1 MTDPNNAHS
10 EGEYVS
16 TAPETSALSK
26 GAGKGAKAQ
35 RKAAQK
41 KAQKAHPWRDNIEAV
56 AISIVTIVLF
66 KYFVLE
72 AYKIPTGS
80 MQPTLMGNAET
91 GIYDRVIVD
100 KFSYHYRDPE
110 RFEIAVFK
118 YPLDSSKNF
127 IKRIVG
133 MPGELM
139 YLAGGDI
146 FVQPEG
152 EDARPLRRPRPI
164 QNAQLRQLETNGEW
178 QREHRPD
185 GWELEAG
192 DDSDRIIARGTGSLS
207 YPTRQQS
214 IRDGYLDGYP
224 KGVKPKI
231 SEARKRLRANDSNGA
246 NDVSD
251 LRVALEL
258 TAEAGVQACTV
269 VLHEGD
275 RRFRFM
281 IPGPAATGVAP
292 AAITATGPGFDG
304 ERASPE
310 KAVQLKAGESID
322 IEVQNLN
329 DLLEFRIDG
338 DLIASMEIPAA
349 AIKQIGRHRM
359 DSRMAVEVEADG
371 ASTAQFDDIKIWRDI
386 FYTQTAGANPV
397 TRWQIPDDQYLVLG
411 DNSQNSSDGRD
422 WSVAQFQVEGDGDEP
437 SMLVRGNSRERE
449 IVNPATGLK
458 VSDPASNPRYAP
470 QQEGAKE
477 IFLRDEFG
485 ELHVLPASRT
495 QKLPDEH
502 LSFVPRSL
510 IRGRAVVVVWPFAFQ
525 YDVYRLKWVR

>member
-1 MTDPNNAHS
+1 VTEPNNAKS
-10 EGEYVS
+10 AGEYVS
-16 TAPETSALSK
+16 TAPDTSAL
-26 GAGKGAKAQ
+26 GDAKAKSAKAL
-35 RKAAQK
+35 RKEAHK

-133 MPGELM
+133 MPGEIM

-146 FVQPEG
+146 WVQPPG
-152 EDARPLRRPRPI
+152 EEARPLRRPRPI
-164 QNAQLRQLETNGEW
+164 QDAQLRRIETNGEW
-178 QREHRPD
+178 SSPRPE
-185 GWELEAG
+185 GWNLDTDE
-192 DDSDRIIARGTGSLS
+192 DSDRIRASGSGS
-207 YPTRQQS
+207 MTFPRSGQS
-214 IRDGYLDGYP
+214 IADGYLDGYP
-224 KGVKPKI
+224 KGVKSKI
-231 SEARKRLRANDSNGA
+231 SEKNKGSGY

-251 LRVALEL
+251 LRVALDLEF
-258 TAEAGVQACTV
+258 EAGIRACTV

-275 RRFRFM
+275 RRFRFT
-281 IPGPAATGVAP
+281 IQGPGGDGAAP
-292 AAITATGPGFDG
+292 AIAATGPGFDG
-304 ERASPE
+304 QRSSTE
-310 KAVQLKAGESID
+310 KALQLKAGQSVEV
-322 IEVQNLN
+322 EVQNLN

-338 DLIASMEIPAA
+338 DLVASMEIPAA
-349 AIKQIGRHRM
+349 DSEFIARHDM
-359 DSRMAVEVEADG
+359 DSRVEVEVDAEG
-371 ASTAQFDDIKIWRDI
+371 SSKSSFDDVKIWRDI
-386 FYTQTAGANPV
+386 FYTQTAGRNPV
-397 TRWQIPDDQYLVLG
+397 TRWQIPEDQYLVLG
-411 DNSQNSSDGRD
+411 DNSQDSSDGRD
-422 WSVAQFQVEGDGDEP
+422 WSLSKFRVQGEGDAP
-437 SMLVRGNSRERE
+437 TRIVRGNSRERQ
-449 IVNPATGLK
+449 ILNPSTGQM

-470 QQEGAKE
+470 QQAGAKE

-485 ELHVLPASRT
+485 ELHVLDAHSTER
-495 QKLPDEH
+495 LPDEH
-502 LSFVPRSL
+502 LSFVPRDL

>member
-1 MTDPNNAHS
+1 MTEPSTAKPA
-10 EGEYVS
+10 GEYVS
-16 TAPETSALSK
+16 SAPETSALREGTAK
-26 GAGKGAKAQ
+26 DAKAL

-133 MPGELM
+133 MPGETM

-146 FVQPEG
+146 WVQAKG
-152 EDARPLRRPRPI
+152 EQPKPLRRPRAI
-164 QNAQLRQLETNGEW
+164 QDAQLRRIETNGEW
-178 QREHRPD
+178 QSTKPK
-185 GWELEAG
+185 GWQLDAG
-192 DDSDRIIARGTGSLS
+192 EDSDSLRTRGSGSLS
-207 YPTRQQS
+207 YPDQFQS
-214 IRDGYLDGYP
+214 IKDGYLDGYP
-224 KGVKPKI
+224 KGVKSKI
-231 SEARKRLRANDSNGA
+231 SEKRKGSRR
-246 NDVSD
+246 NDVTD

-258 TAEAGVQACTV
+258 EAEAGVKGCTV

-275 RRFRFM
+275 RRFRFALRG
-281 IPGPAATGVAP
+281 PGGDAAAV
-292 AAITATGPGFDG
+292 AAISATGPGFDG
-304 ERASPE
+304 ERTSTE
-310 KAVQLKAGESID
+310 KAIQLKAGQSVEV
-322 IEVQNLN
+322 EVQNLN

-349 AIKQIGRHRM
+349 ESTQPTVQKM
-359 DSRMAVEVEADG
+359 ESRITVEVDAEGSSG
-371 ASTAQFDDIKIWRDI
+371 ATFDDLKIWRDI
-386 FYTQTAGANPV
+386 FYTQTAGNRPV
-397 TRWQIPDDQYLVLG
+397 TRWQIPEDQYLVLG
-411 DNSQNSSDGRD
+411 DNSQDSSDGRD
-422 WSVAQFQVEGDGDEP
+422 WSLSQFRVMGEGDEP
-437 SMLVRGNSRERE
+437 AKIVRGNSRESQ
-449 IVNPATGLK
+449 VLNPKTGQM

-470 QQEGAKE
+470 QRAGAKE

-485 ELHVLPASRT
+485 ELHVLDAHSTERL
-495 QKLPDEH
+495 QDEH
-502 LSFVPRSL
+502 LSFVPRDL